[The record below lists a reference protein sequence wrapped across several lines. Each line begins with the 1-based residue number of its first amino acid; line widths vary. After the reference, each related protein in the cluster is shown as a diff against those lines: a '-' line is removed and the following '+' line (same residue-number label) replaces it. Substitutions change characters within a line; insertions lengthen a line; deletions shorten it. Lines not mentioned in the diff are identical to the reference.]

1 MTAVRHLL
9 IPAAGLCT
17 RMWVVDAERPKGMLP
32 LNGKPAISHTVAEGV
47 DAEVIYLY
55 QEVLPET
62 LLR

>member
-1 MTAVRHLL
+1 
-9 IPAAGLCT
+9 
-17 RMWVVDAERPKGMLP
+17 MWVVDAERPKGMLP

>member
-9 IPAAGLCT
+9 IPAAGLGT
-17 RMWVVDAERPKGMLP
+17 RMRV
-32 LNGKPAISHTVAEGV
+32 V
-47 DAEVIYLY
+47 DAEVICLY